1 MYLIYVYLHMYIYV
15 YNIHNICIYLET
27 YATFTL
33 LNLNKIRYRQYVIT
47 SITELL
53 KQIVYAYF
61 SFAYAYIS
69 YIIFWTN

>member
-1 MYLIYVYLHMYIYV
+1 M
-15 YNIHNICIYLET
+15 YLET

-33 LNLNKIRYRQYVIT
+33 LNLNKIRYRQYVIA

-61 SFAYAYIS
+61 SFAYAYLLCIT
-69 YIIFWTN
+69 FCTN